1 MYYGMY
7 GSRWSR
13 LASHKG
19 KAAHRLHALSARR
32 RRQKTILS
40 RTLTSEAEFFDSDG
54 GPASSKRMVMIGA
67 EEVGEE
73 VMFTV

>member
-1 MYYGMY
+1 MCTKGP
-7 GSRWSR
+7 RWSQ

-40 RTLTSEAEFFDSDG
+40 RMLTSEAEFFDSDG
-54 GPASSKRMVMIGA
+54 GPAASSKRMVMIGA